1 MNKREIVRC
10 LRLANDLWAIEGA
23 NPFRVRA
30 HERAAEAILESPLA
44 IEEILALPPG
54 SIRGVGRETLA
65 MIRELQ
71 EHGMSGL
78 LGRMRITT
86 PVDAAELLRLPG
98 IGPKTARRLVH
109 DMGICSPM
117 ELKQALASGALREV
131 PGLGVSRLARLRR
144 ELDVLLERKLSTP
157 IAAAWPLACQLVQQ
171 LEACPCVQ
179 RAAVTGAARRLA
191 SMMPTVDLVVAC
203 TDTRWLTQWAQS
215 MGELVSRSDGGGP
228 VRQGPADDGPD
239 RNQDTP
245 SVTVASQDHLHRLEV
260 ALPWAGESARVRLYA
275 ADATR
280 FPQVWMR
287 TTGDSTHQQ
296 VVAALLAENGV
307 EWTADDRLVRGGKV
321 LTVRDEADL
330 YRLAG
335 LPFYPPEVRE
345 GRGVLCDVGRL
356 IQQTDIR
363 GDLHVHTN
371 WSDGLLSISQV
382 VEAAEA
388 RGYEYVAITDHSRS
402 LTIAGGL
409 TPERVRQQAREIAQ
423 VRARSRIKIL
433 HGIEVDIL
441 PDGRLDLPDGVL
453 MELDLVIASVHSALH
468 QPRAQLTERVLAAI
482 EHPAVHVI
490 GHLTG
495 RLLGRRSACDLDTG
509 RLLQR
514 AVELGV
520 MFELNAN
527 PNRLDIAED
536 LLREAK
542 SQGMK
547 VPINTDAHHE
557 PEFNHMEYGVRMA
570 RRGWLYRE
578 DVLNTLPYEELMER
592 LRTKRHL

>member
-65 MIRELQ
+65 MVRELR

-78 LGRMRITT
+78 LDRMRITT
-86 PVDAAELLRLPG
+86 PVEAAELLRLPG

-109 DMGICSPM
+109 DMGVRSSI

-144 ELDVLLERKLSTP
+144 ELDVLLERKRATP

-171 LEACPCVQ
+171 LKACPRVHE
-179 RAAVTGAARRLA
+179 AAVTGAARRMVTMVPTIDLA
-191 SMMPTVDLVVAC
+191 VAC
-203 TDTRWLTQWAQS
+203 TDTRWLNEWAQS
-215 MGELVSRSDGGGP
+215 VGELVSPSDGCDP
-228 VRQGPADDGPD
+228 ARQGPASERPY
-239 RNQDTP
+239 RDTL
-245 SVTVASQDHLHRLEV
+245 SVAEPAQSHLQPLELTV
-260 ALPWAGESARVRLYA
+260 PWAGETARVRLYA
-275 ADATR
+275 VETAR

-287 TTGDSTHQQ
+287 TTGDSTHQRL
-296 VVAALLAENGV
+296 VAAFLEQNGIQ
-307 EWTADDRLVRGGKV
+307 WTADERLVRGGKE
-321 LTVRDEADL
+321 LTVHEESDV

-345 GRGVLCDVGRL
+345 GKGVLCDVGHL

-371 WSDGLLSISQV
+371 WSDGLLSIQQV

-388 RGYEYVAITDHSRS
+388 RGYEYVAITDHSQS

-423 VRARSRIKIL
+423 VRAHSRIKIL

-441 PDGRLDLPDGVL
+441 PDGRLDLPDEVL

-482 EHPAVHVI
+482 EHPAVHMI

-514 AVELGV
+514 ALELGV

-542 SQGMK
+542 SRGMK
-547 VPINTDAHHE
+547 VPVNTDAHHE
-557 PEFNHMEYGVRMA
+557 PEFNYMEYGIRMA
-570 RRGWLYRE
+570 RRGWLYKE
-578 DVLNTLPYEELMER
+578 DVLNTLPYEEVMACLQR
-592 LRTKRHL
+592 KRRA